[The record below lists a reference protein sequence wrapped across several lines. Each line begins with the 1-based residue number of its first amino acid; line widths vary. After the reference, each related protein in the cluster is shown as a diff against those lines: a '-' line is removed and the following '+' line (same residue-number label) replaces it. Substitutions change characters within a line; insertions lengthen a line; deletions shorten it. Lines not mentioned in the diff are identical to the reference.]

1 MSDIR
6 RVGVLP
12 TQRCPSCFSC
22 SVRVV
27 DLLAKEL
34 LEVLRQHTWWTSY
47 DKLADLG
54 TETNAAEAGQASRAG
69 QHQLYDQQFD
79 VIVCTLRHDEVSN

>member
-1 MSDIR
+1 MSDVR

-34 LEVLRQHTWWTSY
+34 LEVLGQHIWRISFDY
-47 DKLADLG
+47 LADFG
-54 TETNAAEAGQASRAG
+54 VEANAAEARQASHAG
-69 QHQLYDQQFD
+69 QHNMCDQPFGA
-79 VIVCTLRHDEVSN
+79 IVSTLLAR

>member
-34 LEVLRQHTWWTSY
+34 LEVIGQHTWRTSL
-47 DKLADLG
+47 DNLAYLVV
-54 TETNAAEAGQASRAG
+54 EANAAERRQGSHPG
-69 QHQLYDQQFD
+69 EHDIDDKPFD
-79 VIVCTLRHDEVSN
+79 IIV